1 MLITDAV
8 LLIDAENAF
17 NSINRKVMLHYLQFI
32 CPIIATYKINCYATP
47 SRLFIV
53 GGGEILSSEE
63 TTQDDPTAMGA
74 YLLGILPLI
83 KFLLQFINLN
93 EMNVKEAVFA
103 NEFSITGSLNSI
115 KDYRDELTV
124 ISPKY
129 SYFPKPAKSYII
141 GKEEAQNVFANS
153 RVNSAAEEKRHL
165 GAVIGSTEYC
175 DQYKKDLVKDWNNQ
189 LTTLGTIAETQK
201 QAA

>member
-1 MLITDAV
+1 
-8 LLIDAENAF
+8 
-17 NSINRKVMLHYLQFI
+17 
-32 CPIIATYKINCYATP
+32 
-47 SRLFIV
+47 
-53 GGGEILSSEE
+53 
-63 TTQDDPTAMGA
+63 MGA
-74 YLLGILPLI
+74 YVLGIVPLI

-93 EMNVKEAVFA
+93 EMNVKEAVFPD
-103 NEFSITGSLNSI
+103 EFFIAGSLNSI
-115 KDYRDELTV
+115 KDYRDELTA

-129 SYFPKPAKSYII
+129 SYFPKPAKSYMI

-165 GAVIGSTEYC
+165 GAVIGSTEYW

-189 LTTLGTIAETQK
+189 LNTLGTISETQK